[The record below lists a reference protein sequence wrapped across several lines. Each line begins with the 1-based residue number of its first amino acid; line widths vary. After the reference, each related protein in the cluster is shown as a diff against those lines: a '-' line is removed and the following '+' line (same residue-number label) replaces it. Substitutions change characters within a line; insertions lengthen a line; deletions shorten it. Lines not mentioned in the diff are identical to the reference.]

1 MAELG
6 ILPRVRFLTEAR
18 GEESHPSAVDVIPWS
33 ASEGSCVQ
41 ERFYFLDRKKNIFQ
55 QVVCITVHNP
65 SLNYWKML
73 FL

>member
-6 ILPRVRFLTEAR
+6 ILPRVRFLTEAC

-41 ERFYFLDRKKNIFQ
+41 ERFYFLDRKKPFFNR
-55 QVVCITVHNP
+55 
-65 SLNYWKML
+65 L
-73 FL
+73 FALLYTTPP